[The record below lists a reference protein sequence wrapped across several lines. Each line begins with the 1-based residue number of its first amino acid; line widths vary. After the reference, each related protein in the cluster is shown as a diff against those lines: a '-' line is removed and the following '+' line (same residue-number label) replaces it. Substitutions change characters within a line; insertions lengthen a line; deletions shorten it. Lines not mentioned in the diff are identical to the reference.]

1 VLQSHALEGLSFV
14 VSGVFQRLSRE
25 EIKSVIMAHSGK
37 IVGSISG
44 KTSYVLAGDQMGPS
58 KRQKAETL
66 GIPIISEEEFF
77 KMIASNP

>member
-1 VLQSHALEGLSFV
+1 MLEDLSFV
-14 VSGVFQRLSRE
+14 VSGVFQSQSRE
-25 EIKSVIMAHSGK
+25 EIKTMILAHSGK

-58 KRQKAETL
+58 KRQKAEKL

-77 KMIASNP
+77 KMIASKP